1 MEKKQEQML
10 KQDKELNVAIVGGG
24 PGCRAVMDMIFSDKS
39 KELRMKLIGVAD
51 INPNTVGYC
60 YAQERGIYTTKDY
73 HDLYK
78 LKDLNMIIELT
89 GRDDVANKISQTK
102 PDHVRL
108 MDNVVARVF
117 WDIFQ
122 IQERRIAERTRAE
135 EALHQSEEKYSKL
148 VENSLTG
155 IYIDQDGKIV
165 FANKRFAE
173 IYGYSRDE
181 LAGMESWRLVH
192 PDDRPLTTE
201 IRTKRLRGEE
211 APSEYEAR
219 GLTKDGWTIW
229 INRRNTRIEY
239 NGRPAVLGNVVD
251 ITKRKQMER
260 ALRESGKRLQFL
272 SSNLLTAQERE
283 RRRISIELHDELG
296 QALTVLKLQ
305 LRSIERKLRK
315 DQKALR
321 EDCEDALRY
330 VDQIIENVRRLSRD
344 LIPSILEDIGLSAAL
359 RWVID
364 DVSRHYD
371 IKTSVEMGDIK
382 HLFSQEAQIIIY
394 RVFQEALANT
404 GKHANATHVSIVIEK
419 KDGRVSFA
427 VEDNGNGFDVEY
439 VRAQASTEK
448 GLGLAAM
455 DERVRMLGGSLDI
468 WSEEGTGT
476 RITFTVPV

>member
-1 MEKKQEQML
+1 MEQAKT
-10 KQDKELNVAIVGGG
+10 LNVAIVGGG
-24 PGCRAVMDMIFSDKS
+24 PGCKAIMDMILAEKLSQ
-39 KELRMKLIGVAD
+39 LRMKLIGIACT
-51 INPNTVGYC
+51 NPKTVGYR
-60 YAQERGIYTTKDY
+60 YAREKGILTTGDY
-73 HDLYK
+73 RNLYK
-78 LKDLNMIIELT
+78 LKGLNMIIELT
-89 GRDDVANKISQTK
+89 GREEVVDGICRTK

-108 MDNVVARVF
+108 MDHVTARLF

-122 IQERRIAERTRAE
+122 IEEQGITDLKRAE

-148 VENSLTG
+148 VEASLTG

-173 IYGYSRDE
+173 IYGYSREE

-192 PDDRPLTTE
+192 PEDRPLTSE
-201 IRTKRLRGEE
+201 IRTKRLKGEE

-239 NGRPAVLGNVVD
+239 EGRPAVLGNVVD
-251 ITKRKQMER
+251 ITKRKRMDR

-283 RRRISIELHDELG
+283 RRRICVELHDELG

-305 LRSIERKLRK
+305 LRSIEKKLRK

-321 EDCEDALRY
+321 EDCEHTLSY

-344 LIPSILEDIGLSAAL
+344 LSPSILEDLGLSAAL

-364 DVSRHYD
+364 DVSRHYN
-371 IKTSVEMGDIK
+371 IETSVEMEDIK
-382 HLFSQEAQIIIY
+382 DLFSQEAQIIIY
-394 RVFQEALANT
+394 RVFQEALSNT
-404 GKHANATHVSIVIEK
+404 GKHAHATHATIVIEK
-419 KDGRVSFA
+419 KDGSVWF
-427 VEDNGNGFDVEY
+427 VLEDNGNGFDLEY
-439 VRAQASTEK
+439 VSARASTEK

-476 RITFTVPV
+476 RITFTVPMEEGGNR

>member
-1 MEKKQEQML
+1 MMEQVKP
-10 KQDKELNVAIVGGG
+10 LNVAIVGGG
-24 PGCRAVMDMIFSDKS
+24 LGCKAIMDMIFAEKLGQ
-39 KELRMKLIGVAD
+39 LRMKLIGLACT
-51 INPNTVGYC
+51 NPEAAGYR
-60 YAQERGIYTTKDY
+60 YAQEKGILTTTDY
-73 HDLYK
+73 RDLYK
-78 LKDLNMIIELT
+78 LKVLNMIIELT
-89 GRDDVANKISQTK
+89 GRGEVANEISGTK

-108 MDNVVARVF
+108 MDHVAARLF

-122 IQERRIAERTRAE
+122 IQEKRIAERKDAE

-148 VENSLTG
+148 VEASLTG

-173 IYGYSRDE
+173 IYGYSREE

-192 PDDRPLTTE
+192 PEDRALTTE

-211 APSEYEAR
+211 APSQYEAR
-219 GLTKDGWTIW
+219 GLTKDGRTIW

-251 ITKRKQMER
+251 ITKRKRMER
-260 ALRESGKRLQFL
+260 ALQESGKRLQFL
-272 SSNLLTAQERE
+272 SSHLLTAQERE

-296 QALTVLKLQ
+296 QGLTVLKLQ
-305 LRSIERKLRK
+305 LRSIERKLLK

-321 EDCEDALRY
+321 EDCEHTLRY

-344 LIPSILEDIGLSAAL
+344 LSPSILEDLGLSAAL

-364 DVSRHYD
+364 DVSRHYNFE
-371 IKTSVEMGDIK
+371 TSVEMEDIK
-382 HLFSQEAQIIIY
+382 DLFSQEAQIIIY

-404 GKHANATHVSIVIEK
+404 GKHAHSTHVTVVIEK
-419 KDGRVSFA
+419 NDGRVSF
-427 VEDNGNGFDVEY
+427 VLEDNGNGFDVEY
-439 VRAQASTEK
+439 VRSQASTEK

-455 DERVRMLGGSLDI
+455 DERVRMLGGSLGI

-476 RITFTVPV
+476 KITFTVPVREEGNL

>member
-1 MEKKQEQML
+1 MEQVKP
-10 KQDKELNVAIVGGG
+10 LNVAIVGGG
-24 PGCRAVMDMIFSDKS
+24 AGSKAIMDMIFAENLSQ
-39 KELRMKLIGVAD
+39 LRMKLIGLACT
-51 INPNTVGYC
+51 NPKAVGYC
-60 YAQERGIYTTKDY
+60 YAQEKRILTTTDY
-73 HDLYK
+73 RDLYK
-78 LKDLNMIIELT
+78 LKGLNMIIELT
-89 GRDDVANKISQTK
+89 GREGAIHEIYRTK

-108 MDNVVARVF
+108 MDNVAARLF
-117 WDIFQ
+117 WDIFE
-122 IQERRIAERTRAE
+122 IQEKRIAERKHAE
-135 EALHQSEEKYSKL
+135 KALHQSEEKYSKL

-165 FANKRFAE
+165 FANRRFAE
-173 IYGYSRDE
+173 IYGYSREE

-192 PDDRPLTTE
+192 PEDRPLTTE
-201 IRTKRLRGEE
+201 IRTKRLKGEG
-211 APSEYEAR
+211 APSQYEAR
-219 GLTKDGWTIW
+219 GLTKDGWTVW

-251 ITKRKQMER
+251 ITKRKQMEG

-272 SSNLLTAQERE
+272 SSHLLTAQERE

-305 LRSIERKLRK
+305 VRSIERKLRK

-321 EDCEDALRY
+321 EDCEDTLRY

-344 LIPSILEDIGLSAAL
+344 LSPSILEDLGLSAAL

-364 DVSRHYD
+364 DISRHYD
-371 IKTSVEMGDIK
+371 IETSVEMEDIRD
-382 HLFSQEAQIIIY
+382 LFSQEAQIIIY

-419 KDGRVSFA
+419 KDGSVSFLM
-427 VEDNGNGFDVEY
+427 EDNGKGFDVEY

-476 RITFTVPV
+476 RITFTVPMDEEGNR